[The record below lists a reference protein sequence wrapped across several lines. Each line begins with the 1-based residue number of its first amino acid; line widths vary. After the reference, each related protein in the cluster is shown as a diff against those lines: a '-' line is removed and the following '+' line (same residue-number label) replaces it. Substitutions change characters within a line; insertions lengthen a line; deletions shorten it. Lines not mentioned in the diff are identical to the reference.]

1 MKKALKWRVA
11 LLAGAT
17 ILAVLFFLPSLPFF
31 ENFPNV
37 WKRIFPSKAITL
49 GLDLQGGIHLVLE
62 VKGDKAVENFVER
75 AADDIVAVLSQK
87 GINNVSSNRGES
99 GSSLIVKF
107 QDTTKGK
114 DITAEI
120 KKNYPVFSVEKEQ
133 AGEIIFSLA
142 SSEIDRIKDSA
153 VSQAL
158 ETIRNRIDQ
167 FGVSEPLIQRQGE
180 NEILVQLAG
189 VKDPKRAIEL
199 IGKTALL
206 EFKIVDETADI
217 GKALSGQVPEGDEI
231 VYEKES
237 DPVTKQIKQTTP
249 YLVKSKALMTGDA
262 ISDATVNIDPE
273 FNEPNVSVTLNS
285 MGARL
290 FERVTGENVKKRL
303 AIVLDGNVYSAP
315 VIQERIGGG
324 KAQISGKFSMEEA
337 QDLAIVL
344 RAGALPAPVEIIQ
357 NLTVGP
363 SLGRDSIE
371 KGVKATIIAGIL
383 VVIFMMIYYKLS
395 GVIADFAMLLNLVI
409 LVGAL
414 AALDA
419 TLTLPGIAGI
429 ILTIGMGV
437 DSNVLIL
444 ERIREELRL
453 GKPVRSAI
461 DSGYDKA
468 FITVVDSHV
477 TTLLTAVILFLFGT
491 GPIKGFAVTLSLGIA
506 INLFTALVGTKVVY
520 DFINSRKRLERL
532 SI

>member
-1 MKKALKWRVA
+1 MKKTLKWRVT
-11 LLAGAT
+11 LLAVAT
-17 ILAVLFFLPSLPFF
+17 LLAVLFFLPTLPLFDS
-31 ENFPNV
+31 FPSF

-49 GLDLQGGIHLVLE
+49 GLDLQGGIHLVLA
-62 VKGDKAVENFVER
+62 VNGDKAVEGFVQR
-75 AADDIVAVLSQK
+75 AADDIAAVMPQK
-87 GINNVSSNRGES
+87 GINDVSPVRGETF
-99 GSSLIVKF
+99 SSMIVRFK
-107 QDTTKGK
+107 DSTKGK
-114 DITAEI
+114 DITSEI
-120 KKNYPVFSVEKEQ
+120 KKNYPAFSVEREQ
-133 AGEIIFSLA
+133 PGEITYTL
-142 SSEIDRIKDSA
+142 SSAEVKRIKDSA

-167 FGVSEPLIQRQGE
+167 FGVREPLIQRQGE

-189 VKDPKRAIEL
+189 IKDPKRAIEL

-206 EFKIVDETADI
+206 EFKIVDEGADFQS
-217 GKALSGQVPEGDEI
+217 ALSGKVPEGDEI
-231 VYEKES
+231 LYGKEVE
-237 DPVTKQIKQTTP
+237 PETKKVKQTIP
-249 YLVKSKALMTGDA
+249 YLVKSRALMTGDA
-262 ISDATVNIDPE
+262 ISDAQVSIDPE
-273 FNEPNVSVTLNS
+273 FNEPYVSISFNNV
-285 MGARL
+285 GARL
-290 FERVTGENVKKRL
+290 FERITGENVKKRL

-324 KAQISGKFSMEEA
+324 KAQITGKFSMEEA

-344 RAGALPAPVEIIQ
+344 RAGALPAPVEIVQ

-371 KGVKATIIAGIL
+371 KGIMATIVAGIL
-383 VVIFMMIYYKLS
+383 VVLFMVVYYKLS
-395 GVIADFAMLLNLVI
+395 GVIADFAMLLNLI
-409 LVGAL
+409 MLVGAM

-453 GKPVRSAI
+453 GRPVRSAI
-461 DSGYDKA
+461 EAGYDKA
-468 FITVVDSHV
+468 FLSIVDSHV

-491 GPIKGFAVTLSLGIA
+491 GPIKGFAVTLSIGIA

-520 DFINSRKRLERL
+520 DFINSRTRLEKL

>member
-1 MKKALKWRVA
+1 
-11 LLAGAT
+11 
-17 ILAVLFFLPSLPFF
+17 
-31 ENFPNV
+31 
-37 WKRIFPSKAITL
+37 
-49 GLDLQGGIHLVLE
+49 
-62 VKGDKAVENFVER
+62 
-75 AADDIVAVLSQK
+75 
-87 GINNVSSNRGES
+87 
-99 GSSLIVKF
+99 
-107 QDTTKGK
+107 
-114 DITAEI
+114 
-120 KKNYPVFSVEKEQ
+120 
-133 AGEIIFSLA
+133 
-142 SSEIDRIKDSA
+142 
-153 VSQAL
+153 
-158 ETIRNRIDQ
+158 
-167 FGVSEPLIQRQGE
+167 
-180 NEILVQLAG
+180 
-189 VKDPKRAIEL
+189 
-199 IGKTALL
+199 
-206 EFKIVDETADI
+206 
-217 GKALSGQVPEGDEI
+217 
-231 VYEKES
+231 
-237 DPVTKQIKQTTP
+237 
-249 YLVKSKALMTGDA
+249 
-262 ISDATVNIDPE
+262 
-273 FNEPNVSVTLNS
+273 
-285 MGARL
+285 
-290 FERVTGENVKKRL
+290 
-303 AIVLDGNVYSAP
+303 
-315 VIQERIGGG
+315 
-324 KAQISGKFSMEEA
+324 
-337 QDLAIVL
+337 DLAIVL

-383 VVIFMMIYYKLS
+383 VVLFMMIYYKLS